1 MRPSGCTGPST
12 IAGVFNLKPETRNP
26 KPVHSEPHSSPW
38 QSLSLIRPYFREY
51 AGRIVLGLLSLVV
64 VDLMQLYIPRVI
76 KAVVDDLERH
86 QASDGGLLKYAG
98 VIVLLAVLIALLR
111 YIWRLLLLGFSR
123 LLETDLRNRFFSH
136 LLSLD
141 RPFFQRRTTGELMAL
156 ATNDLSSVQLAGGMG
171 VVAAAD
177 AIFMGIAAF
186 AFMAYIDPLLTV
198 IAISPMPILALL
210 TRFLSSR
217 LHQRFNRVQEQFS
230 HITEFVRSTFSTI
243 RIIQA
248 YNQER
253 PQSVRFDAMG
263 RTYVR
268 DNLRLAAVYG
278 TLFPISGFIGNLG
291 LLFVLA
297 LGGRM
302 VVQGNITTGD
312 FVAFINYLYLM
323 TWPMMALGWVAD
335 LFQRGITSLNRIHTL
350 LKETPTLADTAD
362 QAHSPIQRGH
372 IQIRNLSFS
381 YPRQDRPTLH
391 QIELDIP
398 EGVFVGVVG
407 RTGAG
412 KTTLCHLL
420 ARFYPVEDGTILM
433 DGLDVNRLS
442 LADVRG
448 AMAYVP
454 QDVIL
459 FSESV
464 ATNIAMGRAD
474 AGMEEI
480 ERVARAAAIHD
491 EIVGMK
497 DGYNTRIGEKGVKL
511 SGGQRQRVA
520 IARAL
525 LLDRPIIIIDD
536 GLSAVDMETEH
547 AILRSIAEYLKGKTC
562 IVVSHRVAPLA
573 DAHTLVVMDR
583 GRIVARG
590 SHEELLQQSS
600 YYRTIYEQQTRT
612 G

>member
-1 MRPSGCTGPST
+1 
-12 IAGVFNLKPETRNP
+12 LKPETRNS
-26 KPVHSEPHSSPW
+26 KPLASEPHASPW
-38 QSLSLIRPYFREY
+38 QSLSLIRPYFREH
-51 AGRIVLGLLSLVV
+51 AGRIALGILSLIV
-64 VDLMQLYIPRVI
+64 VDLLQLFIPRVI
-76 KAVVDDLERH
+76 KVVVDDLQQGAATEP
-86 QASDGGLLKYAG
+86 GLMKYAG
-98 VIVLLAVLIALLR
+98 IIVLLAVLIALLR
-111 YIWRLLLLGFSR
+111 YFWRLLLLGFSR

-141 RPFFQRRTTGELMAL
+141 RPFYQRRTTGEIMAL

-217 LHQRFNRVQEQFS
+217 LHQRFNKVQEQFS

-253 PQSVRFDAMG
+253 PQSERFDAMG

-302 VVQGNITTGD
+302 VIRGAITTGD

-350 LKETPTLADTAD
+350 LKETPTLADTTDRA
-362 QAHSPIQRGH
+362 QSPVQRGH

-381 YPRQDRPTLH
+381 YAQQDRPTLRR
-391 QIELDIP
+391 IDLDVP
-398 EGVFVGVVG
+398 EGVFLGVVG

-420 ARFYPVEDGTILM
+420 ARFYPVEDGAILM
-433 DGLDVNRLS
+433 DGMDVNRLS

-448 AMAYVP
+448 AMSYVP
-454 QDVIL
+454 QEVIL
-459 FSESV
+459 FSESI
-464 ATNIAMGRAD
+464 AFNIAMGRAD

-491 EIVGMK
+491 EIVAMK
-497 DGYNTRIGEKGVKL
+497 DSYNTRIGEKGVKL
-511 SGGQRQRVA
+511 SGGQRQRLA

-590 SHEELLQQSS
+590 SHEELLRESS

-612 G
+612 L

>member
-1 MRPSGCTGPST
+1 MRPSGYTGPST

-26 KPVHSEPHSSPW
+26 KPVHSDPPSSPW
-38 QSLSLIRPYFREY
+38 PSLSLIRPYFREH
-51 AGRIVLGLLSLVV
+51 AGRIALGLLSLIV
-64 VDLMQLYIPRVI
+64 VDLFQLYIPRII

-86 QASDGGLLKYAG
+86 QASEASLLKYAG
-98 VIVLLAVLIALLR
+98 LIVLLAVLVALLR

-156 ATNDLSSVQLAGGMG
+156 ATNDLSSVQLASGMG

-177 AIFMGIAAF
+177 AVFMGIAAF

-217 LHQRFNRVQEQFS
+217 LHQRFNKVQEQFS
-230 HITEFVRSTFSTI
+230 HLTEFVRSTFSTI

-248 YNQER
+248 YNQEK
-253 PQSVRFDAMG
+253 PQAERFDAMG
-263 RTYVR
+263 RAYVR

-302 VVQGNITTGD
+302 VVRGSITTGD

-335 LFQRGITSLNRIHTL
+335 LFQRGITSLNRIHTQF
-350 LKETPTLADTAD
+350 KETPTLVDQPD

-372 IQIRNLSFS
+372 IEIRNLTFS
-381 YPRQDRPTLH
+381 YAQQDRPTLQH
-391 QIELDIP
+391 IDLDIP
-398 EGVFVGVVG
+398 EGVFVGIVG

-420 ARFYPVEDGTILM
+420 ARLYPVEDGTILM
-433 DGLDVNRLS
+433 DGMDVNRLS

-459 FSESV
+459 FSESI

-497 DGYNTRIGEKGVKL
+497 DGYHTRIGERGVKL
-511 SGGQRQRVA
+511 SGGQRQRLA

-536 GLSAVDMETEH
+536 G
-547 AILRSIAEYLKGKTC
+547 RSGGGMVKEDPQQANKG
-562 IVVSHRVAPLA
+562 R
-573 DAHTLVVMDR
+573 
-583 GRIVARG
+583 
-590 SHEELLQQSS
+590 
-600 YYRTIYEQQTRT
+600 
-612 G
+612 

>member
-1 MRPSGCTGPST
+1 M
-12 IAGVFNLKPETRNP
+12 
-26 KPVHSEPHSSPW
+26 
-38 QSLSLIRPYFREY
+38 
-51 AGRIVLGLLSLVV
+51 LGLLSLVV
-64 VDLMQLYIPRVI
+64 VDLLQLFIPRVI
-76 KAVVDDLERH
+76 KVVVDDLQEGR
-86 QASDGGLLKYAG
+86 ASESGLLKYAG
-98 VIVLLAVLIALLR
+98 IIVLLAVLIALLR

-141 RPFFQRRTTGELMAL
+141 RPFFQRRTTGEIMAL
-156 ATNDLSSVQLAGGMG
+156 ATNDLSSVQQAGGMG

-217 LHQRFNRVQEQFS
+217 LHQRFNKVQEQFS
-230 HITEFVRSTFSTI
+230 QITEFVRSTFSTI

-248 YNQER
+248 YNQEK
-253 PQSVRFDAMG
+253 PQSERFDAMG

-268 DNLRLAAVYG
+268 DNLKLAVVYG
-278 TLFPISGFIGNLG
+278 TLFPVSGFIGNLG
-291 LLFVLA
+291 LLFVLG

-302 VVQGNITTGD
+302 VVQGAITTGD

-335 LFQRGITSLNRIHTL
+335 LFQRGTTSLNRIHTL
-350 LKETPTLADTAD
+350 LKEAPTLGYASDGS
-362 QAHSPIQRGH
+362 HSAIRRGH
-372 IQIRNLSFS
+372 IQVRNLSFS
-381 YPRQDRPTLH
+381 YPQQDRPTLH
-391 QIELDIP
+391 DIDLDIP
-398 EGVFVGVVG
+398 EGVFLGVVG

-420 ARFYPVEDGTILM
+420 ARLYPVDDGTILM
-433 DGLDVNRLS
+433 DGVDVNRLS

-454 QDVIL
+454 QDVVL
-459 FSESV
+459 FSESI
-464 ATNIAMGRAD
+464 AFNIAMGRAD
-474 AGMEEI
+474 ADMEDI
-480 ERVARAAAIHD
+480 QRVARAAAIHD
-491 EIVGMK
+491 EIVQMK

-573 DAHTLVVMDR
+573 DAATLIVMDR

-590 SHEELLQQSS
+590 SHEELMERSS

-612 G
+612 P

>member
-1 MRPSGCTGPST
+1 
-12 IAGVFNLKPETRNP
+12 
-26 KPVHSEPHSSPW
+26 
-38 QSLSLIRPYFREY
+38 
-51 AGRIVLGLLSLVV
+51 
-64 VDLMQLYIPRVI
+64 
-76 KAVVDDLERH
+76 
-86 QASDGGLLKYAG
+86 
-98 VIVLLAVLIALLR
+98 
-111 YIWRLLLLGFSR
+111 
-123 LLETDLRNRFFSH
+123 
-136 LLSLD
+136 
-141 RPFFQRRTTGELMAL
+141 
-156 ATNDLSSVQLAGGMG
+156 
-171 VVAAAD
+171 
-177 AIFMGIAAF
+177 
-186 AFMAYIDPLLTV
+186 
-198 IAISPMPILALL
+198 
-210 TRFLSSR
+210 
-217 LHQRFNRVQEQFS
+217 
-230 HITEFVRSTFSTI
+230 
-243 RIIQA
+243 
-248 YNQER
+248 
-253 PQSVRFDAMG
+253 
-263 RTYVR
+263 VR

-302 VVQGNITTGD
+302 VIRGAITTGD

-350 LKETPTLADTAD
+350 LKETPTLADTTDRA
-362 QAHSPIQRGH
+362 QSPVQRGH

-381 YPRQDRPTLH
+381 YAQQDRPTLRR
-391 QIELDIP
+391 IDLDVP
-398 EGVFVGVVG
+398 EGVFLGVVG

-420 ARFYPVEDGTILM
+420 ARFYPVEDGAILM
-433 DGLDVNRLS
+433 DGMDVNRLS

-448 AMAYVP
+448 AMSYVP
-454 QDVIL
+454 QEVIL
-459 FSESV
+459 FSESI
-464 ATNIAMGRAD
+464 AFNIAMGRAD

-491 EIVGMK
+491 EIVAMK
-497 DGYNTRIGEKGVKL
+497 DSYNTRIGEKGVKL
-511 SGGQRQRVA
+511 SGGQRQRLA

-590 SHEELLQQSS
+590 SHEELLRESS

-612 G
+612 L